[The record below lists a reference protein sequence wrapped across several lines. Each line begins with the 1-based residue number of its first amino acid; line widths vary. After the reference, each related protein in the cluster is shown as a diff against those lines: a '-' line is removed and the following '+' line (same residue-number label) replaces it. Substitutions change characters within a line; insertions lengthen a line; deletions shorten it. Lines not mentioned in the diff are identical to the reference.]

1 MAALLP
7 LTAAAQSPL
16 ESGHSIMV
24 GDDTYDMTEIL
35 EIAFVDKATLGSTP
49 QVAASSVAK
58 LLKQAPICAFGPN
71 CSMPQVGGLR

>member
-24 GDDTYDMTEIL
+24 GDDTYDMTDIYQ
-35 EIAFVDKATLGSTP
+35 IVPFARMAN
-49 QVAASSVAK
+49 K
-58 LLKQAPICAFGPN
+58 L
-71 CSMPQVGGLR
+71 R